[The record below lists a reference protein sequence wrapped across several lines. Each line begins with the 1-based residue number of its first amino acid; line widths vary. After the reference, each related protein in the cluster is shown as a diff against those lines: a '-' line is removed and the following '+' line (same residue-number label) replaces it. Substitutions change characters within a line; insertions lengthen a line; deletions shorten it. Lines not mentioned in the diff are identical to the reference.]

1 MTEIGFAD
9 TDELGSCHPRIPEH
23 SLLLAI
29 IERAVLDYVGP
40 ADTQMQHRRSAAIF
54 FRSPSQRVYSF
65 NWILRHLPWEPE
77 WARAKVMAYIH
88 NAIQMRK
95 NALLLKDNAAEPRS
109 TTGDR
114 DSGQSTGLKQDD

>member
-1 MTEIGFAD
+1 MSEVGFAD

-40 ADTQMQHRRSAAIF
+40 ADTPMQHRRSAAIF

-77 WARAKVMAYIH
+77 WARARVMAYIH
-88 NAIQMRK
+88 NAIQARR
-95 NALLLKDNAAEPRS
+95 NVALLKDDGEPRS

-114 DSGQSTGLKQDD
+114 DSGQSTGVKQDD